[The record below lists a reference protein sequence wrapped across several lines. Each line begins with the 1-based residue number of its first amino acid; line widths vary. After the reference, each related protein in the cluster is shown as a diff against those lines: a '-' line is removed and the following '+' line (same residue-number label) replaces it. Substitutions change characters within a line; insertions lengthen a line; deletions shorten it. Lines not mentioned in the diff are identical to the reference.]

1 MNDHFGNI
9 YINLGSPLSV
19 REYLQNDT
27 SHSKETLKP
36 LDLQQLTPDQFK
48 KVQSI
53 ADYVITLQ
61 QKNTVVTITNLLSL
75 VLMQSL
81 MKNSPLEFE
90 EVIEEVVWMVQE
102 LRNLGAT
109 VFENDVRSSVD
120 RIFVVHRKMMRLDK
134 ERRLRLI
141 SGVLVDLS
149 NDVKRKMKGK

>member
-1 MNDHFGNI
+1 
-9 YINLGSPLSV
+9 
-19 REYLQNDT
+19 
-27 SHSKETLKP
+27 
-36 LDLQQLTPDQFK
+36 
-48 KVQSI
+48 
-53 ADYVITLQ
+53 
-61 QKNTVVTITNLLSL
+61 
-75 VLMQSL
+75 MQSL